1 MSLEKQLNPIE
12 SDNLN
17 NVFAVADVYF
27 FSGIEQRKEKFEA
40 SVSKDDCFHNLVFH
54 LVWKIYRIGQ
64 NQRKI
69 YKLQWGSEFSGI
81 RLL

>member
-54 LVWKIYRIGQ
+54 LV
-64 NQRKI
+64 
-69 YKLQWGSEFSGI
+69 
-81 RLL
+81 